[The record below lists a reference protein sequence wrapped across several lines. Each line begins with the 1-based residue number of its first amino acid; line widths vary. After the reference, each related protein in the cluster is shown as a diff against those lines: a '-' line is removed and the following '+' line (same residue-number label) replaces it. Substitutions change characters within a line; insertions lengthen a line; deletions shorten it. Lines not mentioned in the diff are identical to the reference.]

1 MMREMTDLHGLAG
14 QIDAGVLACAGW
26 ETGFWM
32 NDFIHSFGWIIGGG
46 TNEIQLNVIGERM
59 LGLPR

>member
-1 MMREMTDLHGLAG
+1 
-14 QIDAGVLACAGW
+14 
-26 ETGFWM
+26 M